1 MNLRL
6 FYVILVFGCEVVC
19 LGCLFADDF
28 VVVYA
33 GVGLRVY
40 VDVVG
45 FGLFDLVVCGMCGYL
60 FTCLLGCLLVFGV
73 CG

>member
-1 MNLRL
+1 MDLRL
-6 FYVILVFGCEVVC
+6 FCVILVFGCEVAC
-19 LGCLFADDF
+19 LGCLFVDDF

-45 FGLFDLVVCGMCGYL
+45 FGLADLVVCGMCVVICL
-60 FTCLLGCLLVFGV
+60 PCLLGFACLWCL
-73 CG
+73 